1 MTSTLVFT
9 CCGGAGG
16 WAILRSLEGNPN
28 YRLVGVDSDP
38 LTAGLYQAGLA
49 ARHVVPPGD
58 SVDYIEKMLEICDR
72 ESANIVWPC
81 SDEEVVAL
89 AEARTEFERRGVIVM
104 TAAIETVRQ
113 SIHKLHMVR
122 RLERCGVP
130 VPQSCRFDEDF
141 TSIDGPLVVR
151 PITGRGG
158 KNVYF
163 FESAAEAMPFRDSL
177 GDTVVSWFVQERINS
192 RMGDMHLVAALYG
205 RDQQR
210 ISLFLS
216 RSIRTM
222 YSWGGPSL
230 GGVPVQNDILR
241 ELGLKVLEESG
252 PWYGP
257 VNIEF
262 LYDEG
267 RQTFYFIEI
276 NPRYWGYSYL
286 ATAAGLN
293 FPELTVRMA
302 EGEEIE
308 PQESYRTDV
317 VTLTS
322 REQLAVPLDQL
333 LGAIPSGAKT

>member
-1 MTSTLVFT
+1 MALTLVFT

-16 WAILRSLEGNPN
+16 WAILRSLEGNSN

-38 LTAGLYQAGLA
+38 LTAGLYEPGLA
-49 ARHVVPPGD
+49 AHHVVPPGD
-58 SVDYIEKMLEICDR
+58 APQYIEQMLDVCSR
-72 ESANIVWPC
+72 ESANVVWPC
-81 SDEEVVAL
+81 SDEEMVAL
-89 AEARTEFERRGVIVM
+89 ADARGEFEGRGITVM
-104 TAAIETVRQ
+104 TASIETVRR
-113 SIHKLHMVR
+113 SIHKLNMVR
-122 RLERCGVP
+122 LLKSRGVP
-130 VPQSCRFDEDF
+130 VPRSCRFDEDF
-141 TSIDGPLVVR
+141 ASIDGPLVVR

-163 FESAAEAMPFRDSL
+163 FKDAEETMPFRASL
-177 GDTVVSWFVQERINS
+177 GDGVASWFVQERINS
-192 RMGDMHLVAALYG
+192 RVGDMHLVAALFG
-205 RDQQR
+205 RNEQR

-230 GGVPVQNDILR
+230 GGIPVHNETLR
-241 ELGLKVLEESG
+241 ELGLKVLEASG
-252 PWYGP
+252 PWFGP

-262 LYDEG
+262 LYDAT

-293 FPELTVRMA
+293 FPELTLRMA
-302 EGEEIE
+302 EGEEIT
-308 PQESYRTDV
+308 PQEDYRTDI

-322 REQLAVPLDQL
+322 REQLAVPYEHL
-333 LGAIPSGAKT
+333 LGAIPSGAGT